1 MNLKTNHPINQRL
14 EKLRKSYKFLV
25 VEGNIAPDSESAI
38 LIKDEIEFLENG
50 LKQSFIKRYGS
61 NQIDK
66 NSQLRGLN
74 TDFVCI
80 DDFSEQE
87 PDSETYIENI
97 FAFLLFILG
106 FMILFAATVFA
117 IYLILPKNLYI

>member
-1 MNLKTNHPINQRL
+1 MNLKPNHPINQRL
-14 EKLRKSYKFLV
+14 EKLRKSYQFLV
-25 VEGNIAPDSESAI
+25 VEGDIAPDSEAAI

-50 LKQSFIKRYGS
+50 LKHSFEKRFAA
-61 NQIDK
+61 NQIDTY
-66 NSQLRGLN
+66 SQLHGLN
-74 TDFVCI
+74 TDFVYI

-87 PDSETYIENI
+87 PDSETYIENV

-106 FMILFAATVFA
+106 FLILFAATVFA

>member
-1 MNLKTNHPINQRL
+1 MNLKTNHQINQRL
-14 EKLRKSYKFLV
+14 EKLRKSYQFLV
-25 VEGNIAPDSESAI
+25 VEGDIAPDSEAAI

-50 LKQSFIKRYGS
+50 LKESFIKRLVA
-61 NQIDK
+61 NQIDE

-74 TDFVCI
+74 ADFVYI
-80 DDFSEQE
+80 DDFSEQQN
-87 PDSETYIENI
+87 DSETYIENI